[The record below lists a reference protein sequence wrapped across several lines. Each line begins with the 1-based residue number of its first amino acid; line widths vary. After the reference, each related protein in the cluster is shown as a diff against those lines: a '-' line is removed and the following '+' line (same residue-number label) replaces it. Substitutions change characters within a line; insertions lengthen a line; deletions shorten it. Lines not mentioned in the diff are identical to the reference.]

1 MKVLKIIFIVI
12 GVLVLM
18 PITTFSG
25 LLIYDSYY
33 ESKFMNI
40 DIPENM
46 RFEKPNE
53 ELGYLNINSLTED
66 KIEITG
72 NGYFGY
78 NFHMWHKPTEKGY
91 VFVKAVELTQN
102 IELSEPELENRTKN
116 EISELSNNYVLYEGE
131 SLIYEGTFEQF
142 YPVRFEMWFRSKE
155 TRTERK
161 LAEKKYLIDGW
172 DR

>member
-12 GVLVLM
+12 GVLILI
-18 PITTFSG
+18 PIIAFSG
-25 LLIYDSYY
+25 ILIYDSYY

-40 DIPENM
+40 EIPENM
-46 RFEKPNE
+46 RFEKPKE
-53 ELGYLNINSLTED
+53 QLGYSNINSLTQD
-66 KIEITG
+66 RIEVTG

-78 NFHMWHKPTEKGY
+78 NFHMWHKPIEKGEIY
-91 VFVKAVELTQN
+91 VKAIELTQN
-102 IELSEPELENRTKN
+102 IELSKPELENRTKN
-116 EISELSNNYVLYEGE
+116 KISDLSNDYKLYEGE

-142 YPVRFEMWFRSKE
+142 YPVRFEMWFKSKE
-155 TRTERK
+155 TGIEKK

>member
-1 MKVLKIIFIVI
+1 MKILKIIFKTI
-12 GVLVLM
+12 GLLILI
-18 PITTFSG
+18 PIFILG
-25 LLIYDSYY
+25 GILIYDSYY
-33 ESKFMNI
+33 ESKFTNI

-46 RFEKPNE
+46 RFEKPNK
-53 ELGYLNINSLTED
+53 ELGDFNINSLTKD
-66 KIEITG
+66 KIEVTG

-78 NFHMWHKPTEKGY
+78 NFYMWHKPTEKGE
-91 VFVKAVELTQN
+91 VFIKAIELTKN
-102 IELSEPELENRTKN
+102 IILSEHELENRTKN
-116 EISELSNNYVLYEGE
+116 EISQLSNNYVLYEGE

-155 TRTERK
+155 TGTERK